1 MKKYILIVIAFLLLP
16 LALLAQKPSQRERE
30 SWMKEM
36 QQVKNE
42 YIARVLELS
51 EEQKAKFI
59 PVYNRMEEEVRVA
72 ADQAMRLERQVRRK
86 GDKAT
91 DLEREK
97 AAEAQFELKGKEGAI
112 EMKYFKDFKSI
123 LTSKQLIKLKK
134 AERDFSRELMKR
146 HHERQKNRRGRK

>member
-1 MKKYILIVIAFLLLP
+1 MKKYILIIIAFLLLP
-16 LALLAQKPSQRERE
+16 IALLAQKPTQRERD

-42 YIARVLELS
+42 YIARKLQLTD
-51 EEQKAKFI
+51 EQKAKFL
-59 PVYNRMEEEVRVA
+59 PVYNRMEAEVRVA
-72 ADQAMRLERQVRRK
+72 AEQAMQLERQVRRK
-86 GDKAT
+86 GEKAS

-112 EMKYFKDFKSI
+112 EMKYFKSI

-134 AERDFSRELMKR
+134 AERDFSKELMKK
-146 HHERQKNRRGRK
+146 HQERQKNRKCRK

>member
-1 MKKYILIVIAFLLLP
+1 MKKYILIIIAFLLLP
-16 LALLAQKPSQRERE
+16 IALLAQKPTQRERD

-42 YIARVLELS
+42 YIARKLQLTD
-51 EEQKAKFI
+51 EQKAKFL
-59 PVYNRMEEEVRVA
+59 PVYNRMEAEVRVA
-72 ADQAMRLERQVRRK
+72 AEQAMQLERQVRRK
-86 GDKAT
+86 GEKAS

-134 AERDFSRELMKR
+134 AERDFSKELMEK
-146 HHERQKNRRGRK
+146 HQERQKNRKCRK